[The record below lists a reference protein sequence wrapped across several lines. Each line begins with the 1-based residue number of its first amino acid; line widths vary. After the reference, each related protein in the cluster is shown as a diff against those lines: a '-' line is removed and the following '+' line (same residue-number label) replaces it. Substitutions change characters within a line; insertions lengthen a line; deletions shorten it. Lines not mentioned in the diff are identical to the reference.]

1 MQGQTRCC
9 HGYVL
14 GRRVVFLENIKLF
27 FFSDLHNHIS
37 ACPASES
44 GVFKDIWHIQELGAA
59 KSVQK

>member
-1 MQGQTRCC
+1 MQGQTRCH

-27 FFSDLHNHIS
+27 DLYNHIS

-44 GVFKDIWHIQELGAA
+44 GVFKDIRHIQELGAA
-59 KSVQK
+59 KSVQI